1 MDLLGFQLSM
11 FLFLMYHLKLRG
23 RRTWVSSLIIAL
35 AGSVGAFYAFNY
47 GLNVAPSRFGL
58 PSAEPDRTLDVDTL
72 NELLGGFAAAMTWQ
86 NLIFA
91 FLGCLLGTII
101 GVLPGIGPVAGVA
114 LLIPLTMNLDATGA
128 IIMLC
133 AIFYGTAYGGTI
145 TSVLLNTPG
154 EAASAITTIDGYAM
168 TKMGKAGAALTIA
181 AVGSFVGGTIAT
193 LGPGRSRQTPRGTGS
208 ARRTTGI
215 LRPDGRRHIP
225 PRRAGRQVHGQ
236 SSHLRRPGPA
246 DRHGR
251 HRPGRRRPAVHIR
264 HGPAPGRRQLRRRD
278 RGRLRTLGTPFL
290 PQGRPDPHSACPGLA
305 FPAPHRREWRRS
317 APAMARGTGI
327 GFGLGL
333 IPGMTGS
340 VSSLLAYGAEKK
352 FSRHRNELGKGAI
365 EGVAGPETANN
376 AHANAAL
383 IPLFTLGI
391 PASPTIAVLMGAFL
405 QQGLTPGPTLFTEH
419 SEIAWAIIASLFIGN
434 LLLLLL
440 NVPLVG
446 LWTSILRVPP
456 SILTALIL
464 LFMVIGAYT
473 INFSVFDVF
482 VMIGF
487 GLLGLALRHLDIPLA
502 PMVLTLVLGPL
513 MERSLRESLEISQG
527 DFGIFVNR
535 PISVVLIAS
544 AS

>member
-1 MDLLGFQLSM
+1 
-11 FLFLMYHLKLRG
+11 
-23 RRTWVSSLIIAL
+23 
-35 AGSVGAFYAFNY
+35 
-47 GLNVAPSRFGL
+47 
-58 PSAEPDRTLDVDTL
+58 VDTL
-72 NELLGGFAAAMTWQ
+72 NELANGFASALTWQ

-168 TKMGKAGAALTIA
+168 TKIGKAGAALTIA

-193 LGPGRSRQTPRGTGS
+193 LGLVAAAKPLGELGLLVGPPEFFALMVVGISLLVALAGKSMVKALISGALGLLISMVGIDPVAGAPRFTFGS
-208 ARRTTGI
+208 DNLLDGVSFVAVIVGVFGLSEI
-215 LRPDGRRHIP
+215 LSYRKDSKT
-225 PRRAGRQVHGQ
+225 A
-236 SSHLRRPGPA
+236 
-246 DRHGR
+246 
-251 HRPGRRRPAVHIR
+251 AVH
-264 HGPAPGRRQLRRRD
+264 APGMRSL
-278 RGRLRTLGTPFL
+278 LPTRT
-290 PQGRPDPHSACPGLA
+290 
-305 FPAPHRREWRRS
+305 EWRRS
-317 APAMARGTGI
+317 APSMARGTGI

-352 FSRHRNELGKGAI
+352 FSKHRDQLGKGAI

-434 LLLLLL
+434 VLLLLL

-446 LWTSILRVPP
+446 LWTSILRVPAP
-456 SILTALIL
+456 ILTALIL

-473 INFSVFDVF
+473 INFNVFDVF

-535 PISVVLIAS
+535 PISVVLIGIGVLIVLSPLLKLRKPKALNEDPET
-544 AS
+544 

>member
-1 MDLLGFQLSM
+1 M
-11 FLFLMYHLKLRG
+11 
-23 RRTWVSSLIIAL
+23 
-35 AGSVGAFYAFNY
+35 
-47 GLNVAPSRFGL
+47 
-58 PSAEPDRTLDVDTL
+58 DTL
-72 NELLGGFAAAMTWQ
+72 NELLNGFAAALTWQ

-91 FLGCLLGTII
+91 FLGCLLGTVI

-114 LLIPLTMNLDATGA
+114 LLIPLTLNMDPTGS

-154 EAASAITTIDGYAM
+154 EAASAITTIDGHAM

-181 AVGSFVGGTIAT
+181 AIGSFVGGTIAT
-193 LGPGRSRQTPRGTGS
+193 LGLVAAAKPLGELGLLVGPPEFFALMVVGISLLVALAGKSMVKALISGALGLLISMVGIDPVAGAPRFTFGMDRLLDGVS
-208 ARRTTGI
+208 FVAVIVGVFGLSEI
-215 LRPDGRRHIP
+215 LSYRKGESTV
-225 PRRAGRQVHGQ
+225 VH
-236 SSHLRRPGPA
+236 
-246 DRHGR
+246 
-251 HRPGRRRPAVHIR
+251 
-264 HGPAPGRRQLRRRD
+264 APGFRSL
-278 RGRLRTLGTPFL
+278 L
-290 PQGRPDPHSACPGLA
+290 PTRN
-305 FPAPHRREWRRS
+305 EWRRS
-317 APAMARGTGI
+317 APSMARGTGI

-340 VSSLLAYGAEKK
+340 VASLLSYGAEKK
-352 FSRHRNELGKGAI
+352 FSKHRNELGKGAV

-434 LLLLLL
+434 LLLVLL

-446 LWTSILRVPP
+446 LWTSILRVPAP
-456 SILTALIL
+456 ILTALIL

-487 GLLGLALRHLDIPLA
+487 GLLGLALRHLEIPLA

-527 DFGIFVNR
+527 DFSIFLNR
-535 PISVVLIAS
+535 PISAVLIAVGLLIICS
-544 AS
+544 PLLKLRKPKALMDDPET

>member
-1 MDLLGFQLSM
+1 M
-11 FLFLMYHLKLRG
+11 
-23 RRTWVSSLIIAL
+23 
-35 AGSVGAFYAFNY
+35 
-47 GLNVAPSRFGL
+47 
-58 PSAEPDRTLDVDTL
+58 DTL
-72 NELLGGFAAAMTWQ
+72 NELLNGFAAALTWQ

-91 FLGCLLGTII
+91 FLGCLLGTVI

-114 LLIPLTMNLDATGA
+114 LLIPLTLNMDPTGS

-154 EAASAITTIDGYAM
+154 EAASAITTIDGHAM

-181 AVGSFVGGTIAT
+181 AIGSFVGGTIAT
-193 LGPGRSRQTPRGTGS
+193 LGLVAAAKPLGELGLLVGPPEFFALMVVGISLLVALAGKSMVKALISGALGLLISMVGIDPVAGAPRFTFGMDRLLDGVS
-208 ARRTTGI
+208 FVAVIVGVFGLSEI
-215 LRPDGRRHIP
+215 LSYRKGESTV
-225 PRRAGRQVHGQ
+225 VH
-236 SSHLRRPGPA
+236 
-246 DRHGR
+246 
-251 HRPGRRRPAVHIR
+251 
-264 HGPAPGRRQLRRRD
+264 APGFRSL
-278 RGRLRTLGTPFL
+278 L
-290 PQGRPDPHSACPGLA
+290 PTGK
-305 FPAPHRREWRRS
+305 EWRRS
-317 APAMARGTGI
+317 APSMARGTGI

-340 VSSLLAYGAEKK
+340 VASLLSYGAEKK
-352 FSRHRNELGKGAI
+352 FSKHRNELGKGAV

-434 LLLLLL
+434 LLLVLL

-446 LWTSILRVPP
+446 LWTSILRVPAP
-456 SILTALIL
+456 ILTALIL

-487 GLLGLALRHLDIPLA
+487 GLLGLALRHLEIPLA

-527 DFGIFVNR
+527 DFGIFLNR
-535 PISVVLIAS
+535 PISLVLILLGVLIICSPLLKLRKPKALMDDPET
-544 AS
+544 

>member
-1 MDLLGFQLSM
+1 M
-11 FLFLMYHLKLRG
+11 
-23 RRTWVSSLIIAL
+23 
-35 AGSVGAFYAFNY
+35 
-47 GLNVAPSRFGL
+47 
-58 PSAEPDRTLDVDTL
+58 DTL
-72 NELLGGFAAAMTWQ
+72 NELLNGFAAALTWQ

-91 FLGCLLGTII
+91 FLGCLLGTVI

-114 LLIPLTMNLDATGA
+114 LLIPLTLNMDPTGS

-154 EAASAITTIDGYAM
+154 EAASAITTIDGHAM
-168 TKMGKAGAALTIA
+168 TKIGKAGAALTIA
-181 AVGSFVGGTIAT
+181 AIGSFVGGTIAT
-193 LGPGRSRQTPRGTGS
+193 LGLVAAAKPLGELGLLVGPPEFFALMVVGISLLVALAGKSMVKALISGALGLLISMVGIDPVAGAPRFTFGMDRLLDGVS
-208 ARRTTGI
+208 FVAVIVGVFGLSEI
-215 LRPDGRRHIP
+215 LSYRKGESTV
-225 PRRAGRQVHGQ
+225 VH
-236 SSHLRRPGPA
+236 
-246 DRHGR
+246 
-251 HRPGRRRPAVHIR
+251 
-264 HGPAPGRRQLRRRD
+264 APGFRSL
-278 RGRLRTLGTPFL
+278 L
-290 PQGRPDPHSACPGLA
+290 PTGK
-305 FPAPHRREWRRS
+305 EWRRS

-340 VSSLLAYGAEKK
+340 VASLLSYGAEKK
-352 FSRHRNELGKGAI
+352 FSKHRNELGQGAV

-434 LLLLLL
+434 LLLVLL

-446 LWTSILRVPP
+446 LWTSILRVPS

-487 GLLGLALRHLDIPLA
+487 GLLGLALRHLEIPLA

-527 DFGIFVNR
+527 DFSIFLNR
-535 PISVVLIAS
+535 PISLVLIIIGVLIICSPLLKLRKPKALMDDPET
-544 AS
+544 

>member
-1 MDLLGFQLSM
+1 M
-11 FLFLMYHLKLRG
+11 
-23 RRTWVSSLIIAL
+23 
-35 AGSVGAFYAFNY
+35 
-47 GLNVAPSRFGL
+47 
-58 PSAEPDRTLDVDTL
+58 DTL

-91 FLGCLLGTII
+91 FCGCLLGTII

-114 LLIPLTMNLDATGA
+114 LLIPLTLNLDATGS

-133 AIFYGTAYGGTI
+133 AIFYGTQYGGTI

-193 LGPGRSRQTPRGTGS
+193 LGLVAAAKPLGELGLLIGPPEFFALMVVGISLLVALAGKSMVKALISGALGLLISMVGIDPVAGAPRFTFGMDRLLDGVSFVAVIVGVFGLSEILSYRKDSHTPV
-208 ARRTTGI
+208 
-215 LRPDGRRHIP
+215 
-225 PRRAGRQVHGQ
+225 VH
-236 SSHLRRPGPA
+236 
-246 DRHGR
+246 
-251 HRPGRRRPAVHIR
+251 
-264 HGPAPGRRQLRRRD
+264 APGLRS
-278 RGRLRTLGTPFL
+278 LL
-290 PQGRPDPHSACPGLA
+290 PSRMDL
-305 FPAPHRREWRRS
+305 RRS

-340 VSSLLAYGAEKK
+340 VASLLSYGAEKK
-352 FSRHRNELGKGAI
+352 FSRHRHELGKGAV

-405 QQGLTPGPTLFTEH
+405 QQGLTPGPALFTDH
-419 SEIAWAIIASLFIGN
+419 SDIAWAIIASLFIGN

-446 LWTSILRVPP
+446 LWTSILRVPS

-535 PISVVLIAS
+535 PISMVLIGLGVLIICSPLLKLRKPRALMEDPET
-544 AS
+544 

>member
-1 MDLLGFQLSM
+1 M
-11 FLFLMYHLKLRG
+11 
-23 RRTWVSSLIIAL
+23 
-35 AGSVGAFYAFNY
+35 
-47 GLNVAPSRFGL
+47 
-58 PSAEPDRTLDVDTL
+58 DTL
-72 NELLGGFAAAMTWQ
+72 NELMGGFAAAMTWQ
-86 NLIFA
+86 NLLFA

-168 TKMGKAGAALTIA
+168 TKIGKAGVALTIA
-181 AVGSFVGGTIAT
+181 AVGSFVGGTLAT
-193 LGPGRSRQTPRGTGS
+193 LGLVAAAKPLGELGLLVGPPEFFALMVVGISLLVALAGKSMVKALISGAVGLLISMVGIDPVAGAPRFTFGS
-208 ARRTTGI
+208 DNLLDGVSFVAVIVGVFGLSEI
-215 LRPDGRRHIP
+215 LSYRKDTSV
-225 PRRAGRQVHGQ
+225 ANVH
-236 SSHLRRPGPA
+236 
-246 DRHGR
+246 
-251 HRPGRRRPAVHIR
+251 
-264 HGPAPGRRQLRRRD
+264 APGLKS
-278 RGRLRTLGTPFL
+278 LL
-290 PQGRPDPHSACPGLA
+290 PNRA
-305 FPAPHRREWRRS
+305 EWRRS
-317 APAMARGTGI
+317 APSMARGTGI

-352 FSRHRNELGKGAI
+352 FSKHRNELGKGAV

-405 QQGLTPGPTLFTEH
+405 QQGLTPGPTLFTEN

-434 LLLLLL
+434 ILLLLL

-446 LWTSILRVPP
+446 LWTSILRVPAP
-456 SILTALIL
+456 ILTALIL

-473 INFSVFDVF
+473 INFNVFDVF

-535 PISVVLIAS
+535 PISVVLIGLGVLIVLSPLLKLRKPKALNEDPET
-544 AS
+544 

>member
-1 MDLLGFQLSM
+1 M
-11 FLFLMYHLKLRG
+11 
-23 RRTWVSSLIIAL
+23 
-35 AGSVGAFYAFNY
+35 
-47 GLNVAPSRFGL
+47 
-58 PSAEPDRTLDVDTL
+58 ETL
-72 NELLGGFAAAMTWQ
+72 NELMGGFAAAMTWQ
-86 NLIFA
+86 NLLFA

-168 TKMGKAGAALTIA
+168 TKIGKAGAALTIA

-193 LGPGRSRQTPRGTGS
+193 LGLVAAAKPLGEMGLLVGPPEFFALMVVGISLLVALAGKSMVKALISGALGLLISMVGIDPVAGAPRFTFGS
-208 ARRTTGI
+208 DNLLDGVSFVAVIVGVFGLSEI
-215 LRPDGRRHIP
+215 LSYRKDTS
-225 PRRAGRQVHGQ
+225 ASMVQ
-236 SSHLRRPGPA
+236 
-246 DRHGR
+246 
-251 HRPGRRRPAVHIR
+251 
-264 HGPAPGRRQLRRRD
+264 APGLRS
-278 RGRLRTLGTPFL
+278 LLPNRT
-290 PQGRPDPHSACPGLA
+290 
-305 FPAPHRREWRRS
+305 EWHRS

-352 FSRHRNELGKGAI
+352 FSKHRSELGKGAI

-434 LLLLLL
+434 VLLLLL

-446 LWTSILRVPP
+446 LWTSILRVPA

-473 INFSVFDVF
+473 INFNVFDVF
-482 VMIGF
+482 VMIAF
-487 GLLGLALRHLDIPLA
+487 GLLGLGLRHLDIPLA

-535 PISVVLIAS
+535 PISVVLIGLGLLIVLSPLLKLRKPKALNEDPET
-544 AS
+544 

>member
-1 MDLLGFQLSM
+1 M
-11 FLFLMYHLKLRG
+11 
-23 RRTWVSSLIIAL
+23 
-35 AGSVGAFYAFNY
+35 
-47 GLNVAPSRFGL
+47 
-58 PSAEPDRTLDVDTL
+58 ETL
-72 NELLGGFAAAMTWQ
+72 NELMGGFAAAMTWQ
-86 NLIFA
+86 NLLFA

-168 TKMGKAGAALTIA
+168 TKIGKAGAALTIA

-193 LGPGRSRQTPRGTGS
+193 LGLEAAAKPLGEMGLLVGPPEFFALMVVGISLLVALAGKSMVKALISGALGLLISMVGIDPVAGAPRFTFGS
-208 ARRTTGI
+208 DNLLDGVSFVAVIVGVFGLSEI
-215 LRPDGRRHIP
+215 LSYRKDTS
-225 PRRAGRQVHGQ
+225 ASMVQ
-236 SSHLRRPGPA
+236 
-246 DRHGR
+246 
-251 HRPGRRRPAVHIR
+251 
-264 HGPAPGRRQLRRRD
+264 APGLRS
-278 RGRLRTLGTPFL
+278 LLPNRT
-290 PQGRPDPHSACPGLA
+290 
-305 FPAPHRREWRRS
+305 EWRRS

-352 FSRHRNELGKGAI
+352 FSKHRSELGKGAI

-434 LLLLLL
+434 VLLLLL

-446 LWTSILRVPP
+446 LWTSILRVPA

-473 INFSVFDVF
+473 INFNVFDVF
-482 VMIGF
+482 VMIAF
-487 GLLGLALRHLDIPLA
+487 GLLGLGLRHLDIPLA

-535 PISVVLIAS
+535 PISVVLIGLGLLIVLSPLLKLRKPKALNEDPET
-544 AS
+544 

>member
-1 MDLLGFQLSM
+1 M
-11 FLFLMYHLKLRG
+11 
-23 RRTWVSSLIIAL
+23 
-35 AGSVGAFYAFNY
+35 
-47 GLNVAPSRFGL
+47 
-58 PSAEPDRTLDVDTL
+58 DTL
-72 NELLGGFAAAMTWQ
+72 NELLNGFAAALTWQ

-91 FLGCLLGTII
+91 FLGCLLGTVI

-114 LLIPLTMNLDATGA
+114 LLIPLTLNMDPTGS

-154 EAASAITTIDGYAM
+154 EAASAITTIDGHAM

-193 LGPGRSRQTPRGTGS
+193 LGLVAAAKPLGELGLLVGPPEFFALMVVGISLLVALAGKSMVKALISGALGLLISMVGIDPVAGAPRFTFGMDRLLDGVS
-208 ARRTTGI
+208 FVAVIVGVFGLSEI
-215 LRPDGRRHIP
+215 LSYRKGESTV
-225 PRRAGRQVHGQ
+225 VH
-236 SSHLRRPGPA
+236 
-246 DRHGR
+246 
-251 HRPGRRRPAVHIR
+251 
-264 HGPAPGRRQLRRRD
+264 APGFRSL
-278 RGRLRTLGTPFL
+278 L
-290 PQGRPDPHSACPGLA
+290 PTGK
-305 FPAPHRREWRRS
+305 EWRRS
-317 APAMARGTGI
+317 APSMARGTGI

-340 VSSLLAYGAEKK
+340 VASLLSYGAEKK
-352 FSRHRNELGKGAI
+352 FSKHRNELGKGAV

-446 LWTSILRVPP
+446 LWTSILRVPA

-487 GLLGLALRHLDIPLA
+487 GLLGLALRHLQIPLA

-527 DFGIFVNR
+527 DFGIFTSR
-535 PISVVLIAS
+535 PISAVLIGLGILIVFSPLLKLRKPKALNEDPET
-544 AS
+544 

>member
-1 MDLLGFQLSM
+1 M
-11 FLFLMYHLKLRG
+11 
-23 RRTWVSSLIIAL
+23 
-35 AGSVGAFYAFNY
+35 
-47 GLNVAPSRFGL
+47 
-58 PSAEPDRTLDVDTL
+58 DTL

-86 NLIFA
+86 NLLFA

-114 LLIPLTMNLDATGA
+114 LLIPLTLNLDATGA

-168 TKMGKAGAALTIA
+168 TKIGKAGAALTIA

-193 LGPGRSRQTPRGTGS
+193 IGLVAAAKPLGELGLLVGPPEFFALMVVGISLLVALAGKSMIKAVISGALGLLIAMVGIDPVAGAPRFTFGMDRLLDGVSFVAVIVGVFGLSELLSYRKDTATPTVHAPNLRSLLPTGK
-208 ARRTTGI
+208 
-215 LRPDGRRHIP
+215 
-225 PRRAGRQVHGQ
+225 
-236 SSHLRRPGPA
+236 
-246 DRHGR
+246 
-251 HRPGRRRPAVHIR
+251 
-264 HGPAPGRRQLRRRD
+264 
-278 RGRLRTLGTPFL
+278 
-290 PQGRPDPHSACPGLA
+290 
-305 FPAPHRREWRRS
+305 EWRRS

-352 FSRHRNELGKGAI
+352 FSRHRSQLGKGAI

-446 LWTSILRVPP
+446 LWVSILRVPS

-487 GLLGLALRHLDIPLA
+487 GLLGLALRHLEIPLA

-527 DFGIFVNR
+527 DFGIFSSR
-535 PISVVLIAS
+535 PISAVLIGLGILIVISPLLKFRKPKALTDDPET
-544 AS
+544 

>member
-1 MDLLGFQLSM
+1 M
-11 FLFLMYHLKLRG
+11 
-23 RRTWVSSLIIAL
+23 
-35 AGSVGAFYAFNY
+35 
-47 GLNVAPSRFGL
+47 
-58 PSAEPDRTLDVDTL
+58 DTL
-72 NELLGGFAAAMTWQ
+72 NELANGFASALTWQ

-168 TKMGKAGAALTIA
+168 TKIGKAGAALTIA

-193 LGPGRSRQTPRGTGS
+193 LGLVAAAKPLGELGLLVGPPEFFALMVVGISLLVALAGKSMVKALISGALGLLISMVGIDPVAGAPRFTFGS
-208 ARRTTGI
+208 DNLLDGVSFVAVIVGVFGLSEI
-215 LRPDGRRHIP
+215 LSYRKDSK
-225 PRRAGRQVHGQ
+225 A
-236 SSHLRRPGPA
+236 A
-246 DRHGR
+246 
-251 HRPGRRRPAVHIR
+251 AVH
-264 HGPAPGRRQLRRRD
+264 APGMRSL
-278 RGRLRTLGTPFL
+278 L
-290 PQGRPDPHSACPGLA
+290 PTGN
-305 FPAPHRREWRRS
+305 EWRRS
-317 APAMARGTGI
+317 APSMARGTGI

-352 FSRHRNELGKGAI
+352 FSKHRDQLGKGAI

-434 LLLLLL
+434 VLLLLL

-446 LWTSILRVPP
+446 LWTSILRVPAP
-456 SILTALIL
+456 ILTALIL

-473 INFSVFDVF
+473 INFNVFDVF

-487 GLLGLALRHLDIPLA
+487 GLLGLALRHLDIQLA

-527 DFGIFVNR
+527 DFGIFLNR
-535 PISVVLIAS
+535 PISVVLIGIGVLIVLSPLLKLRKPKALNEDPET
-544 AS
+544 

>member
-1 MDLLGFQLSM
+1 M
-11 FLFLMYHLKLRG
+11 
-23 RRTWVSSLIIAL
+23 
-35 AGSVGAFYAFNY
+35 
-47 GLNVAPSRFGL
+47 
-58 PSAEPDRTLDVDTL
+58 ETL

-91 FLGCLLGTII
+91 FVGCLLGTII

-193 LGPGRSRQTPRGTGS
+193 LGLVAAAKPLGELGLLVGPPEFFALMVVGISLLVALAGKSMVKALISGALGLLIAMVGIDPVAGAPRFTFGMDRLLDGVSFVAVIVGIFGLSELLSHRKGS
-208 ARRTTGI
+208 ATPT
-215 LRPDGRRHIP
+215 
-225 PRRAGRQVHGQ
+225 VH
-236 SSHLRRPGPA
+236 
-246 DRHGR
+246 
-251 HRPGRRRPAVHIR
+251 
-264 HGPAPGRRQLRRRD
+264 APNFRSLLPT
-278 RGRLRTLGTPFL
+278 RG
-290 PQGRPDPHSACPGLA
+290 
-305 FPAPHRREWRRS
+305 EWRRS

-352 FSRHRNELGKGAI
+352 FSRHRNELGQGAI

-376 AHANAAL
+376 SHANAAL

-446 LWTSILRVPP
+446 LWTSILRVPS

-527 DFGIFVNR
+527 DFGIFVSR
-535 PISVVLIAS
+535 PISMVLIAIGVLIICS
-544 AS
+544 PLLKLRKPKALMEDPET

>member
-1 MDLLGFQLSM
+1 M
-11 FLFLMYHLKLRG
+11 
-23 RRTWVSSLIIAL
+23 
-35 AGSVGAFYAFNY
+35 
-47 GLNVAPSRFGL
+47 
-58 PSAEPDRTLDVDTL
+58 
-72 NELLGGFAAAMTWQ
+72 GGFAAAMTWQ
-86 NLIFA
+86 NLLFA

-114 LLIPLTMNLDATGA
+114 LLIPLTLNLDATGA

-168 TKMGKAGAALTIA
+168 TKIGKAGAALTIA

-193 LGPGRSRQTPRGTGS
+193 LGLVAAAKPLGELGLLVGPPEFFALMVVGISLLVALAGKSMVKAVISGALGLLIAMVGIDPVAGAPRFTFGMDRLLDGVSFVAVIVGVFGLSELLSYRKGSTTPTVHAPNLRSLLPTGK
-208 ARRTTGI
+208 
-215 LRPDGRRHIP
+215 
-225 PRRAGRQVHGQ
+225 
-236 SSHLRRPGPA
+236 
-246 DRHGR
+246 
-251 HRPGRRRPAVHIR
+251 
-264 HGPAPGRRQLRRRD
+264 
-278 RGRLRTLGTPFL
+278 
-290 PQGRPDPHSACPGLA
+290 
-305 FPAPHRREWRRS
+305 EWRRS

-376 AHANAAL
+376 SHANAAL

-434 LLLLLL
+434 LLLLVL

-446 LWTSILRVPP
+446 LWTSILRVPTT
-456 SILTALIL
+456 ILTALIL

-527 DFGIFVNR
+527 DFSIFTSR
-535 PISVVLIAS
+535 PISAVLIGLGLLIIFSPLLKFRKPKALNEDPET
-544 AS
+544 

>member
-1 MDLLGFQLSM
+1 M
-11 FLFLMYHLKLRG
+11 
-23 RRTWVSSLIIAL
+23 
-35 AGSVGAFYAFNY
+35 
-47 GLNVAPSRFGL
+47 
-58 PSAEPDRTLDVDTL
+58 
-72 NELLGGFAAAMTWQ
+72 GGFAAAMTWQ
-86 NLIFA
+86 NLLFA

-168 TKMGKAGAALTIA
+168 TKIGKAGAALTIA

-193 LGPGRSRQTPRGTGS
+193 LGLVAAAKPLGEMGLLVGPPEFFALMVVGISLLVALAGKSMVKALISGALGLLISMVGIDPVAGAPRFTFGS
-208 ARRTTGI
+208 DNLLDGVSFVAVIVGVFGLSEI
-215 LRPDGRRHIP
+215 LSYRKDTS
-225 PRRAGRQVHGQ
+225 ASMVQ
-236 SSHLRRPGPA
+236 
-246 DRHGR
+246 
-251 HRPGRRRPAVHIR
+251 
-264 HGPAPGRRQLRRRD
+264 APGLRS
-278 RGRLRTLGTPFL
+278 LLPNRT
-290 PQGRPDPHSACPGLA
+290 
-305 FPAPHRREWRRS
+305 EWRRS

-352 FSRHRNELGKGAI
+352 FSKHRSELGKGAI

-434 LLLLLL
+434 VLLLLL

-446 LWTSILRVPP
+446 LWTSILRVPA

-473 INFSVFDVF
+473 INFNVFDVF
-482 VMIGF
+482 VMIAF
-487 GLLGLALRHLDIPLA
+487 GLLGLGLRHLDIPLA

-535 PISVVLIAS
+535 PISVVLIGLGLLIVLSPLLKLRKPKALNEDPET
-544 AS
+544 

>member
-1 MDLLGFQLSM
+1 M
-11 FLFLMYHLKLRG
+11 
-23 RRTWVSSLIIAL
+23 
-35 AGSVGAFYAFNY
+35 
-47 GLNVAPSRFGL
+47 
-58 PSAEPDRTLDVDTL
+58 DTL
-72 NELLGGFAAAMTWQ
+72 NELLNGFAAALTWQ

-91 FLGCLLGTII
+91 FLGCLLGTVI

-114 LLIPLTMNLDATGA
+114 LLIPLTLNMDPTGS

-154 EAASAITTIDGYAM
+154 EAASAITTIDGHAM

-181 AVGSFVGGTIAT
+181 AIGSFVGGTIAT
-193 LGPGRSRQTPRGTGS
+193 LGLVAAAKPLGELGLLVGPPEFFALMVVGISLLVALAGKSMVKALISGALGLLISMVGIDPVAGAPRFTFGMDRLLDGVS
-208 ARRTTGI
+208 FVAVIVGVFGLSEI
-215 LRPDGRRHIP
+215 LSYRKGESTV
-225 PRRAGRQVHGQ
+225 VH
-236 SSHLRRPGPA
+236 
-246 DRHGR
+246 
-251 HRPGRRRPAVHIR
+251 
-264 HGPAPGRRQLRRRD
+264 APGFRSL
-278 RGRLRTLGTPFL
+278 L
-290 PQGRPDPHSACPGLA
+290 PTGK
-305 FPAPHRREWRRS
+305 EWRRS
-317 APAMARGTGI
+317 APSMARGTGI

-340 VSSLLAYGAEKK
+340 VASLLSYGAEKK
-352 FSRHRNELGKGAI
+352 FSKHRNELGKGAV

-434 LLLLLL
+434 LLLVLL

-446 LWTSILRVPP
+446 LWTSILRVPAP
-456 SILTALIL
+456 ILTALIL

-487 GLLGLALRHLDIPLA
+487 GLLGLALRHLEIPLA

-527 DFGIFVNR
+527 DFSIFLNR
-535 PISVVLIAS
+535 PISLVLIILGVLIICSPLLKLRKPKALMDDPET
-544 AS
+544 

>member
-1 MDLLGFQLSM
+1 
-11 FLFLMYHLKLRG
+11 
-23 RRTWVSSLIIAL
+23 
-35 AGSVGAFYAFNY
+35 
-47 GLNVAPSRFGL
+47 
-58 PSAEPDRTLDVDTL
+58 VDTL

-168 TKMGKAGAALTIA
+168 TRIGKAGAALTIA

-193 LGPGRSRQTPRGTGS
+193 IGLVAAAKPLGELGLLVGPPEFFALMVVGISLLVALAGKSMVKAIISGALGLLISMVGIDPVAGAPRFTFGMDRLLDGVSFVAVIVGVFGLSELLSHRKDSHTPT
-208 ARRTTGI
+208 
-215 LRPDGRRHIP
+215 
-225 PRRAGRQVHGQ
+225 VH
-236 SSHLRRPGPA
+236 
-246 DRHGR
+246 
-251 HRPGRRRPAVHIR
+251 
-264 HGPAPGRRQLRRRD
+264 APGLRS
-278 RGRLRTLGTPFL
+278 LL
-290 PQGRPDPHSACPGLA
+290 PTG
-305 FPAPHRREWRRS
+305 REWRRS

-340 VSSLLAYGAEKK
+340 VSSLLSYGAEKK

-446 LWTSILRVPP
+446 LWTSILRVPS
-456 SILTALIL
+456 SILTAVIL

-535 PISVVLIAS
+535 PISAVLIGLGILIVLSPLLKLRKPKALTEDPET
-544 AS
+544 

>member
-1 MDLLGFQLSM
+1 M
-11 FLFLMYHLKLRG
+11 
-23 RRTWVSSLIIAL
+23 
-35 AGSVGAFYAFNY
+35 
-47 GLNVAPSRFGL
+47 
-58 PSAEPDRTLDVDTL
+58 DTL
-72 NELLGGFAAAMTWQ
+72 NELLNGFAAALTWQ

-91 FLGCLLGTII
+91 FLGCLLGTVI

-114 LLIPLTMNLDATGA
+114 LLIPLTLNMDPTGS

-154 EAASAITTIDGYAM
+154 EAASAITTIDGHAM
-168 TKMGKAGAALTIA
+168 TKIGKAGAALTIA
-181 AVGSFVGGTIAT
+181 AIGSFVGGTIAT
-193 LGPGRSRQTPRGTGS
+193 LGLVAAAKPLGELGLLVGPPEFFALMVVGISLLVALAGKSMVKALISGALGLLISMVGIDPVAGAPRFTFGMDRLLDGVS
-208 ARRTTGI
+208 FVAVIVGVFGLSEI
-215 LRPDGRRHIP
+215 LSYRKGESSV
-225 PRRAGRQVHGQ
+225 VH
-236 SSHLRRPGPA
+236 
-246 DRHGR
+246 
-251 HRPGRRRPAVHIR
+251 
-264 HGPAPGRRQLRRRD
+264 APGLRS
-278 RGRLRTLGTPFL
+278 LL
-290 PQGRPDPHSACPGLA
+290 PTGK
-305 FPAPHRREWRRS
+305 EWRRS

-340 VSSLLAYGAEKK
+340 VASLLSYGAEKK
-352 FSRHRNELGKGAI
+352 FSKHRNELGRGAV

-434 LLLLLL
+434 LLLVLL

-446 LWTSILRVPP
+446 LWTSILRVPS

-487 GLLGLALRHLDIPLA
+487 GLLGLALRHLEIPLA

-527 DFGIFVNR
+527 DFSIFLNR
-535 PISVVLIAS
+535 PISLVLIIVGALIICS
-544 AS
+544 PLLKLRKPKALMDDPET

>member
-1 MDLLGFQLSM
+1 M
-11 FLFLMYHLKLRG
+11 
-23 RRTWVSSLIIAL
+23 
-35 AGSVGAFYAFNY
+35 
-47 GLNVAPSRFGL
+47 
-58 PSAEPDRTLDVDTL
+58 DTL
-72 NELLGGFAAAMTWQ
+72 NELANGFASALTWQ

-154 EAASAITTIDGYAM
+154 EAAWAITTIDGYAM
-168 TKMGKAGAALTIA
+168 TKIGKAGAALTIA

-193 LGPGRSRQTPRGTGS
+193 LGLVAAAKPLGELGLLVGPPEFFALMVVGISLLVALAGKSMVKALISGALGLLISMVGIDPVAGAPRFTFGS
-208 ARRTTGI
+208 DNLLDGVSFVAVIVGVFGLSEI
-215 LRPDGRRHIP
+215 LSYRKDSK
-225 PRRAGRQVHGQ
+225 A
-236 SSHLRRPGPA
+236 A
-246 DRHGR
+246 
-251 HRPGRRRPAVHIR
+251 AVH
-264 HGPAPGRRQLRRRD
+264 APGLRS
-278 RGRLRTLGTPFL
+278 LL
-290 PQGRPDPHSACPGLA
+290 PTGK
-305 FPAPHRREWRRS
+305 EWRRS
-317 APAMARGTGI
+317 APSMARGTGI

-352 FSRHRNELGKGAI
+352 FSKHRNELGKGAI

-446 LWTSILRVPP
+446 LWTSILRVPA

-473 INFSVFDVF
+473 INFNVFDVF

-527 DFGIFVNR
+527 DFGIFLNR
-535 PISVVLIAS
+535 PISMVLIGVGVLIVLSPLLKLRKPKALNEDPET
-544 AS
+544 

>member
-1 MDLLGFQLSM
+1 MDP
-11 FLFLMYHLKLRG
+11 
-23 RRTWVSSLIIAL
+23 T
-35 AGSVGAFYAFNY
+35 GS
-47 GLNVAPSRFGL
+47 
-58 PSAEPDRTLDVDTL
+58 
-72 NELLGGFAAAMTWQ
+72 
-86 NLIFA
+86 
-91 FLGCLLGTII
+91 
-101 GVLPGIGPVAGVA
+101 
-114 LLIPLTMNLDATGA
+114 

-154 EAASAITTIDGYAM
+154 EAASAITTIDGHAM

-181 AVGSFVGGTIAT
+181 AIGSFVGGTIAT
-193 LGPGRSRQTPRGTGS
+193 LGLVAAAKPLGELGLLVGPPEFFALMVVGISLLVALAGKSMVKALISGALGLLISMVGIDPVAGAPRFTFGMDRLLDGVSFVAVIVGVFGLSEILSYRKGAS
-208 ARRTTGI
+208 AV
-215 LRPDGRRHIP
+215 
-225 PRRAGRQVHGQ
+225 VH
-236 SSHLRRPGPA
+236 
-246 DRHGR
+246 
-251 HRPGRRRPAVHIR
+251 
-264 HGPAPGRRQLRRRD
+264 APGFRSL
-278 RGRLRTLGTPFL
+278 L
-290 PQGRPDPHSACPGLA
+290 PTRN
-305 FPAPHRREWRRS
+305 EWRRS
-317 APAMARGTGI
+317 APSMARGTGI

-340 VSSLLAYGAEKK
+340 VASLLSYGAEKK
-352 FSRHRNELGKGAI
+352 FSKHRSELGHGAV

-434 LLLLLL
+434 LLLVLL

-446 LWTSILRVPP
+446 LWTSILRVP
-456 SILTALIL
+456 SAILTALIL

-487 GLLGLALRHLDIPLA
+487 GLLGLALRHLEIPLA

-527 DFGIFVNR
+527 DFSIFLNR
-535 PISVVLIAS
+535 PISAVLIALGLLIICS
-544 AS
+544 PLLKLRKPKALTDDPET

>member
-1 MDLLGFQLSM
+1 M
-11 FLFLMYHLKLRG
+11 
-23 RRTWVSSLIIAL
+23 
-35 AGSVGAFYAFNY
+35 
-47 GLNVAPSRFGL
+47 
-58 PSAEPDRTLDVDTL
+58 DTL
-72 NELLGGFAAAMTWQ
+72 NELLNGFAAALTWQ

-91 FLGCLLGTII
+91 FLGCLLGTVI

-114 LLIPLTMNLDATGA
+114 LLIPLTLNMDATGS

-154 EAASAITTIDGYAM
+154 EAASAITTIDGHAM
-168 TKMGKAGAALTIA
+168 TKIGKAGAALTIA
-181 AVGSFVGGTIAT
+181 AIGSFVGGTIAT
-193 LGPGRSRQTPRGTGS
+193 LGLVAAAKPLGELGLLVGPPEFFALMVVGISLLVALAGKSMVKALISGALGLLISMVGIDPVAGAPRFTFGVDRLLDGVS
-208 ARRTTGI
+208 FVAVIVGVFGLSEI
-215 LRPDGRRHIP
+215 LSYRKGESTV
-225 PRRAGRQVHGQ
+225 VH
-236 SSHLRRPGPA
+236 
-246 DRHGR
+246 
-251 HRPGRRRPAVHIR
+251 
-264 HGPAPGRRQLRRRD
+264 APGFRSL
-278 RGRLRTLGTPFL
+278 L
-290 PQGRPDPHSACPGLA
+290 PTGK
-305 FPAPHRREWRRS
+305 EWRRS

-340 VSSLLAYGAEKK
+340 VASLLSYGAEKK
-352 FSRHRNELGKGAI
+352 FSKYRNELGSGAV

-376 AHANAAL
+376 SHANAAL

-434 LLLLLL
+434 LLLVLL

-446 LWTSILRVPP
+446 LWTSILRVPS

-487 GLLGLALRHLDIPLA
+487 GLLGLALRHLQIPLA

-527 DFGIFVNR
+527 DFGIFLNR
-535 PISVVLIAS
+535 PISMVLILLGALIICS
-544 AS
+544 PLLKLRKPKALMDDDPET

>member
-1 MDLLGFQLSM
+1 M
-11 FLFLMYHLKLRG
+11 
-23 RRTWVSSLIIAL
+23 
-35 AGSVGAFYAFNY
+35 
-47 GLNVAPSRFGL
+47 
-58 PSAEPDRTLDVDTL
+58 DTL
-72 NELLGGFAAAMTWQ
+72 NELLNGFAAALTWQ

-91 FLGCLLGTII
+91 FLGCLLGTVI

-114 LLIPLTMNLDATGA
+114 LLIPLTLNMDPTGS

-133 AIFYGTAYGGTI
+133 AIFYGTAYGGTV

-154 EAASAITTIDGYAM
+154 EAASAITTIDGHAM

-181 AVGSFVGGTIAT
+181 AIGSFVGGTIAT
-193 LGPGRSRQTPRGTGS
+193 LGLVAAAKPLGELGLLVGPPEFFALMVVGISLLVALAGKSMVKALISGALGLLISMVGIDPVAGAPRFTFGMDRLLDGVS
-208 ARRTTGI
+208 FVAVIVGVFGLSEI
-215 LRPDGRRHIP
+215 LSYRKGESTV
-225 PRRAGRQVHGQ
+225 VH
-236 SSHLRRPGPA
+236 
-246 DRHGR
+246 
-251 HRPGRRRPAVHIR
+251 
-264 HGPAPGRRQLRRRD
+264 APGFRSL
-278 RGRLRTLGTPFL
+278 L
-290 PQGRPDPHSACPGLA
+290 PTGK
-305 FPAPHRREWRRS
+305 EWRRS
-317 APAMARGTGI
+317 APSMARGTGI

-340 VSSLLAYGAEKK
+340 VASLLSYGAEKK
-352 FSRHRNELGKGAI
+352 FSKHRNELGKGAV

-434 LLLLLL
+434 LLLVLL

-446 LWTSILRVPP
+446 LWTSILRVPAP
-456 SILTALIL
+456 ILTALIL

-487 GLLGLALRHLDIPLA
+487 GLLGLALRHLEIPLA

-527 DFGIFVNR
+527 DFGIFLNR
-535 PISVVLIAS
+535 PISLVLILLGVLIICSPLLKLRKPKALMDDPET
-544 AS
+544 

>member
-1 MDLLGFQLSM
+1 
-11 FLFLMYHLKLRG
+11 
-23 RRTWVSSLIIAL
+23 
-35 AGSVGAFYAFNY
+35 
-47 GLNVAPSRFGL
+47 
-58 PSAEPDRTLDVDTL
+58 VDTL
-72 NELLGGFAAAMTWQ
+72 NELANGFASALTWQ

-168 TKMGKAGAALTIA
+168 TKIGKAGAALTIA

-193 LGPGRSRQTPRGTGS
+193 LGLVAAAKPLGELGLLVGPPEFFALMVVGISLLVALAGKSMVKALISGALGLLISMVGIDPVAGAPRFTFGS
-208 ARRTTGI
+208 DNLLDGVSFVAVIVGVFGLSEI
-215 LRPDGRRHIP
+215 LSYRKDSK
-225 PRRAGRQVHGQ
+225 A
-236 SSHLRRPGPA
+236 A
-246 DRHGR
+246 
-251 HRPGRRRPAVHIR
+251 AVH
-264 HGPAPGRRQLRRRD
+264 APGMRSL
-278 RGRLRTLGTPFL
+278 L
-290 PQGRPDPHSACPGLA
+290 PTGN
-305 FPAPHRREWRRS
+305 EWRRS
-317 APAMARGTGI
+317 APSMARGTGI

-352 FSRHRNELGKGAI
+352 FSKHRDQLGKGAI

-434 LLLLLL
+434 VLLLLL

-446 LWTSILRVPP
+446 LWTSILRVPA

-473 INFSVFDVF
+473 INFNVFDVF

-527 DFGIFVNR
+527 DFGIFLNR
-535 PISVVLIAS
+535 PISVVLIGIGVLIVLSPLLKLRKPKALNEDPET
-544 AS
+544 

>member
-1 MDLLGFQLSM
+1 M
-11 FLFLMYHLKLRG
+11 
-23 RRTWVSSLIIAL
+23 
-35 AGSVGAFYAFNY
+35 
-47 GLNVAPSRFGL
+47 
-58 PSAEPDRTLDVDTL
+58 DTL

-168 TKMGKAGAALTIA
+168 TKIGKAGAALTIA

-193 LGPGRSRQTPRGTGS
+193 IGLVAAAKPLGELGLLVGPPEFFALMVVGISLLVALAGKSMVKAIISGALGLLISMVGIDPVAGAPRFTFGMDRLLDGVSFVAVIVGVFGLSELLSHRKDSHTPT
-208 ARRTTGI
+208 
-215 LRPDGRRHIP
+215 
-225 PRRAGRQVHGQ
+225 VH
-236 SSHLRRPGPA
+236 
-246 DRHGR
+246 
-251 HRPGRRRPAVHIR
+251 
-264 HGPAPGRRQLRRRD
+264 APGLRS
-278 RGRLRTLGTPFL
+278 LL
-290 PQGRPDPHSACPGLA
+290 PTG
-305 FPAPHRREWRRS
+305 REWRRS

-340 VSSLLAYGAEKK
+340 VSSLLSYGAEKK
-352 FSRHRNELGKGAI
+352 FSRHRHELGKGAI

-446 LWTSILRVPP
+446 LWTSILRVPS
-456 SILTALIL
+456 SILTAVIL

-535 PISVVLIAS
+535 PISVVLIGLGILIVLSPLLKLRKPKALTEDPET
-544 AS
+544 